1 MSGAIWS
8 RLPPANIVFESELSF
23 YPTAWRLSS
32 TFHPGGPNGL
42 CFVENARGDTTPT
55 TADLLTWS
63 VAFHASSGDSRSLS
77 LLEYWQGKSPLQR
90 DMSPLVSFGCPPK
103 FCRAG
108 SRIAGQATH
117 APLLRAFNVL
127 IITVTHNHPNEVQL
141 SRRITTMPFPP
152 WLNTSAGSSANCFSY
167 STPCFPYPGPL
178 RLGLENDVQSSDAIL
193 TILDNCDQWEAPTR
207 RNSGLTFI
215 DECCDGTQLAQPLSR
230 PQVDAPGL
238 AVTIIELSLPENWS
252 CRPQSLPSHLNCHRP
267 MPEKGSR
274 SQIPG
279 YLLDTMRG
287 VEIAR
292 LVIRRKDGTTQ
303 AQKKEPQWNDK
314 FLGPRAERQSLGGN
328 KGSAVYS
335 TPTIIELESQ
345 SKDINNF
352 LTSRNVDATQK
363 TCRFQEVD
371 NLVHLGLRCES
382 KQQLYAI
389 RSAAFV
395 WGRQTPSKFGSSSL
409 RLLRRM
415 SGHKE
420 DWPGTLNGCTRRI
433 ILPVQSYIGRL
444 LLTSTG
450 KPPEQHTDS
459 PRVHQFLLI
468 ESSFTNSSPSQGTSI
483 TARH

>member
-1 MSGAIWS
+1 
-8 RLPPANIVFESELSF
+8 
-23 YPTAWRLSS
+23 
-32 TFHPGGPNGL
+32 
-42 CFVENARGDTTPT
+42 
-55 TADLLTWS
+55 
-63 VAFHASSGDSRSLS
+63 
-77 LLEYWQGKSPLQR
+77 
-90 DMSPLVSFGCPPK
+90 
-103 FCRAG
+103 
-108 SRIAGQATH
+108 
-117 APLLRAFNVL
+117 
-127 IITVTHNHPNEVQL
+127 
-141 SRRITTMPFPP
+141 MPFPP

-167 STPCFPYPGPL
+167 STPCFPCPGPL

-230 PQVDAPGL
+230 PQVDGYQYETSSRLRNMHGGL
-238 AVTIIELSLPENWS
+238 IGRDAQF
-252 CRPQSLPSHLNCHRP
+252 CRRIGHVGPQSLPSHLNCHRP

-292 LVIRRKDGTTQ
+292 LVIWRKDGTTQ

-352 LTSRNVDATQK
+352 LTGRNVDATQK

-450 KPPEQHTDS
+450 KPPEQHTES

-468 ESSFTNSSPSQGTSI
+468 EFSFTNSSPSQGSSI